1 MTQRRIQTIEQVV
14 SWRLCMGCGACANA
28 CSEGAVCLFDVANRG
43 IRPRVDHRKCAK
55 CSECL
60 KVCPGIDISCDKP
73 NGQVFVELEK
83 AWGPVL
89 EIWEGYASDPE
100 IRFRG
105 SSGGAA
111 TALAL
116 FCLESKLACEV
127 LHTGDRKPQA
137 PLQNVPTMSRTRDE
151 LLDCSG
157 SRYAPAAPCAKLDRI
172 KESDG
177 RCVFIGKPCDVAALR
192 KSQEFDTALNGKVCL
207 AIGIFC
213 AGTPTSEGTD
223 ALLDAMEIE
232 PEQVEYLRYRG
243 CGWPGMTVAKIRD
256 RDDDIRQMTYQ
267 QSWGDILSNHGQ
279 LRCRLCPDGTG
290 EMSDISCGDP
300 WCRDNVQGD
309 PGRSLVLART
319 ELGADIL
326 QKAMAA
332 DYLRLERVSPQV
344 LVASQEALLK
354 RRRHLWGRLAT
365 MRAMLMPTPVYRGFN
380 LFGNW
385 LDLSLSEKVRSLMGT
400 FRRIASRRLYRPREP
415 FSEELCPVRCCRYDP
430 WHTVEV

>member
-1 MTQRRIQTIEQVV
+1 MTERRIQTIEQVV

-28 CSEGAVCLFDVANRG
+28 CSEGAVCLFDVTDRG
-43 IRPRVDHRKCAK
+43 VRPRVDHRKCAK

-60 KVCPGIDISCDKP
+60 KVCPGIAISCDKP
-73 NGQVFVELEK
+73 NGQAVVDLAK

-116 FCLESKLACEV
+116 FCMESKLACEV
-127 LHTGDRKPQA
+127 LHTGDGKPQA
-137 PLQNVPTMSRTRDE
+137 PLQNIPTMSRTRDE
-151 LLDCSG
+151 LLDCTG
-157 SRYAPAAPCAKLDRI
+157 SRYSPAAPCAKLDWI
-172 KESDG
+172 KESYG

-192 KSQEFDTALNGKVCL
+192 KSQELDAALNGKVCL

-213 AGTPTSEGTD
+213 AGTPTSEGTN

-232 PEQVEYLRYRG
+232 PEQVEQLRYRG
-243 CGWPGMTVAKIRD
+243 CGWPGMTVAKMKD

-279 LRCRLCPDGTG
+279 FRCRLCPDGTG
-290 EMSDISCGDP
+290 ELSDISCGDP
-300 WCRDNVQGD
+300 WYRDYGPDD

-326 QKAMAA
+326 RKAMAA
-332 DYLRLERVSPQV
+332 DYLRLERVAPEA
-344 LVASQEALLK
+344 LPTSQEALLK
-354 RRRHLWGRLAT
+354 RRRHLWGRLAM
-365 MRAMLMPTPVYRGFN
+365 MRAMQIPTPVYRGFN

-400 FRRIASRRLYRPREP
+400 FRRVALRKLYRPCDP
-415 FSEELCPVRCCRYDP
+415 FSDKLGPVRHCEYDLG
-430 WHTVEV
+430 HAVKV